1 MLTYVLDTSAPI
13 RLLDSEPGW
22 ERVDDLLASAN
33 RDECEIQMC
42 AVNWGELIYAIGRRY
57 PEAVAA
63 QVEMR
68 FSGYPI
74 IIVPADSARATN
86 AGRLKLK
93 YNIGYAD
100 SFGVELALQS
110 PDHVLVTADYGVKPA
125 EHDIRIEF
133 LPTKP
138 KQ

>member
-33 RDECEIQMC
+33 
-42 AVNWGELIYAIGRRY
+42 RY